1 MKTNDRKNNLCFCLP
16 LPKTAWAQNLILD
29 QSADT
34 SLKHETK
41 LYLQAKKNTKGK
53 IVLINQPLLK
63 L

>member
-1 MKTNDRKNNLCFCLP
+1 MKTNDRNNNLCFSLP

-41 LYLQAKKNTKGK
+41 LYLQAKELQKA
-53 IVLINQPLLK
+53 K
-63 L
+63 LC